1 MGIEELLDVNDVARI
16 TKLSVAAIRK
26 FVLQRQIPFHKLLK
40 AVRFRPSEVDEWITT
55 DGKEACNQGL
65 PAAALDEGDLFFEA
79 AVNEVIDVTEGGKDG
94 N

>member
-40 AVRFRPSEVDEWITT
+40 AVRFRPSELDEWIST
-55 DGKEACNQGL
+55 DGKELCNQGL
-65 PAAALDEGDLFFEA
+65 SAAALNEGDLFFEA
-79 AVNEVIDVTEGGKDG
+79 AVTDGGNNG
-94 N
+94 NG

>member
-1 MGIEELLDVNDVARI
+1 MGEWMGIEEMLDVNDVARI

-40 AVRFRPSEVDEWITT
+40 AVRFRPSELDEWIST
-55 DGKEACNQGL
+55 DGKELCNQGL

-79 AVNEVIDVTEGGKDG
+79 AVTDGGNNG
-94 N
+94 NG